1 MTAGAELA
9 AVDVAIVAAY
19 FIAVLAHGLWVG
31 RGERDALDYFLAGR
45 TGGWFGGGAPARPPP
60 PETPGPARRKPR

>member
-9 AVDVAIVAAY
+9 AGDVAIVAAY

-31 RGERDALDYFLAGR
+31 RGERTALDYFLA
-45 TGGWFGGGAPARPPP
+45 PI
-60 PETPGPARRKPR
+60 PRSLNRAFRED

>member
-9 AVDVAIVAAY
+9 AIDVAIVAAY

-31 RGERDALDYFLAGR
+31 RGERDALD
-45 TGGWFGGGAPARPPP
+45 
-60 PETPGPARRKPR
+60 